1 MVPNRRRLDDI
12 AKIATSAVGIL
23 QGAGREAEG
32 LMRIRMERLLDRMDL
47 VTRDEFDAVR
57 AMAVAAREENAA
69 LKERIAALEAAAKPA
84 PKSAPRSTARAKSA
98 PKTKARRKTTG

>member
-84 PKSAPRSTARAKSA
+84 PRSTARAKSA
-98 PKTKARRKTTG
+98 PKTKARRKSTG

>member
-47 VTRDEFDAVR
+47 VTRDEFDAVK

-69 LKERIAALEAAAKPA
+69 LKERIAALEAAARPA
-84 PKSAPRSTARAKSA
+84 AQRAARAKST
-98 PKTKARRKTTG
+98 TKAKPRGKSTK

>member
-12 AKIATSAVGIL
+12 AKVATSAVGIL

-47 VTRDEFDAVR
+47 VTRDEFDAVK
-57 AMAVAAREENAA
+57 AMAAAAREENAA

-84 PKSAPRSTARAKSA
+84 PRRTARAKTA
-98 PKTKARRKTTG
+98 TKAKPRGKTAK

>member
-32 LMRIRMERLLDRMDL
+32 LMRIRVERLLDRMDL
-47 VTRDEFDAVR
+47 VTRDEFDAVK
-57 AMAVAAREENAA
+57 AMAAAAREENAA
-69 LKERIAALEAAAKPA
+69 LKERIAALEAATKPA
-84 PKSAPRSTARAKSA
+84 PRRTARTKSTTKAKPRAKSA
-98 PKTKARRKTTG
+98 K

>member
-47 VTRDEFDAVR
+47 VTRDEFDAVK
-57 AMAVAAREENAA
+57 AMAAAAREENAA

-84 PKSAPRSTARAKSA
+84 PRRATRAKSA
-98 PKTKARRKTTG
+98 AKAKPRGKTTK

>member
-47 VTRDEFDAVR
+47 VTRDEFDAVK

-69 LKERIAALEAAAKPA
+69 LKERIAALETAAKPA
-84 PKSAPRSTARAKSA
+84 SRRAARAKTT
-98 PKTKARRKTTG
+98 TKAKPRGKSAK